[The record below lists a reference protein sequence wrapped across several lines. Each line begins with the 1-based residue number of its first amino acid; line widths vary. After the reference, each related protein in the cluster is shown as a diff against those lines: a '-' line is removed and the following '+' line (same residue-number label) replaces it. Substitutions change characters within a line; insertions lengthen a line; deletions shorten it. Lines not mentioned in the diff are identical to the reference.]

1 MKEQNKI
8 SEKLSQMEKSNLPN
22 KELKVMTIK
31 KLIELGKRIDEYS
44 ERLNKKL
51 ENIKNNQTEVKF
63 TIIERKDNTLG
74 RVDYINQKNR
84 SAN

>member
-22 KELKVMTIK
+22 KELKVMIIK

-51 ENIKNNQTEVKF
+51 ENIKNNQIEMKF

-74 RVDYINQKNR
+74 RVDYINQKNS

>member
-8 SEKLSQMEKSNLPN
+8 LEKLSQMEKSNLPN
-22 KELKVMTIK
+22 KELKVMIIK

-51 ENIKNNQTEVKF
+51 ENIKNNQIEMNF

-74 RVDYINQKNR
+74 RVDYIKQKNR

>member
-1 MKEQNKI
+1 
-8 SEKLSQMEKSNLPN
+8 MEKSNLPN
-22 KELKVMTIK
+22 KELKVMIIK

-51 ENIKNNQTEVKF
+51 ENIKNNQTEMKF
-63 TIIERKDNTLG
+63 IIIERKDNTLG
-74 RVDYINQKNR
+74 RVDYIKQRNR

>member
-1 MKEQNKI
+1 MKKQNKI
-8 SEKLSQMEKSNLPN
+8 LEKISQMEKSNLPN
-22 KELKVMTIK
+22 KELKVMIIK

-44 ERLNKKL
+44 EMLNKKL
-51 ENIKNNQTEVKF
+51 ENIKNNQIEMKF

-74 RVDYINQKNR
+74 RVDYIKQKNR

>member
-1 MKEQNKI
+1 
-8 SEKLSQMEKSNLPN
+8 MEKSNLPN

-51 ENIKNNQTEVKF
+51 ENIKNNQTEMKF
-63 TIIERKDNTLG
+63 IIIERKDNTLG
-74 RVDYINQKNR
+74 RVDYIKQKNR
-84 SAN
+84 SANWNCSGNLPS

>member
-22 KELKVMTIK
+22 KELKVMIIK

-51 ENIKNNQTEVKF
+51 ENIKNNQIEMKF

-74 RVDYINQKNR
+74 RVDYIKQKNR

>member
-22 KELKVMTIK
+22 KELKVMIIK

-44 ERLNKKL
+44 ERLNKQL
-51 ENIKNNQTEVKF
+51 ENIKNNQTEMKF
-63 TIIERKDNTLG
+63 TII
-74 RVDYINQKNR
+74 
-84 SAN
+84 